1 MGKICGMAWEIETDI
16 WGRFPMSIVVSS
28 VWLLIF
34 LYFLRI
40 FFNCVFYAFYKEN
53 QGLEVPRETRLEK
66 LMRLLEVLKK
76 MHGGKAELS
85 TTTILGVHFWSKPQM
100 EKIKVVAQGGGSGM
114 SWGSYLGGHYYD
126 IQSRELMGFVCFMLG
141 GILIEWDSQ
150 VMSL

>member
-28 VWLLIF
+28 VWFLIF

-66 LMRLLEVLKK
+66 LMRLLEVSKK

-85 TTTILGVHFWSKPQM
+85 TKTIFGMCVRCKSQM
-100 EKIKVVAQGGGSGM
+100 EKIKVVAQGGGSRP
-114 SWGSYLGGHYYD
+114 SCGSYLGG
-126 IQSRELMGFVCFMLG
+126 
-141 GILIEWDSQ
+141 
-150 VMSL
+150 SLL